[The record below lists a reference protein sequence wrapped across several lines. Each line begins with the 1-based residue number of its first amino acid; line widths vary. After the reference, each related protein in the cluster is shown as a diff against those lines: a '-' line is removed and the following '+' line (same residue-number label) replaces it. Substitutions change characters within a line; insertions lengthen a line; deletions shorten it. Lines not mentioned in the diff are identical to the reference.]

1 MERLAKD
8 YKALYRK
15 LEATLDR
22 IDQTEDPSVMLTGI
36 VESLIAGFR
45 EELGFEGGRLYRRRG
60 NDFVLVSGHGV
71 SRDVSPGLV
80 VPRGYPPHE
89 RTLAEGLLIMSRG
102 ESGFDDDFER
112 AIGVRST
119 FAAIAVGDGSS
130 HVIAFSVA
138 GEVREEQIL
147 YSLTAVR
154 HAVNL
159 RLRQQELRSTL
170 EEARTIQ
177 ESLLPVAPPS
187 FDGYDIAGRSRP
199 TEIVGGD
206 LFDYLPLSPNL
217 LGVAIADASGHGLP
231 AALLARDVITG
242 LRVGMDEDLKVVR
255 VVERLNRV
263 IHRAALSSRFIS
275 LFYGEFERNG
285 TLIYCNAGHNP
296 PILLRRGA
304 FRMLLR
310 GGLVLGPN
318 PAATYAKGHARLRDG
333 DLAALYTDGLV
344 EAANPQGR
352 RFGVPRLKRT
362 LLELDGADAATIVE
376 GVFETVD
383 AFREGAP
390 PQDDMTLTIVRKV

>member
-1 MERLAKD
+1 MEELAKD

-45 EELGFEGGRLYRRRG
+45 EDLGFEGGRLYRRRG
-60 NDFVLVSGHGV
+60 TDFVLISGHGT
-71 SRDVSPGLV
+71 SRDVPAGLV

-102 ESGFDDDFER
+102 ETGFDDEFER
-112 AIGVRST
+112 KIGVRST
-119 FAAIAVGDGSS
+119 FAAIAIGEGSS
-130 HVIAFSVA
+130 HVIAFSVD

-177 ESLLPVAPPS
+177 ESLLPEASP
-187 FDGYDIAGRSRP
+187 FFGGYDIAGRSRP

-206 LFDYLPLSPNL
+206 LFDYLPLSANL

-296 PILLRRGA
+296 PLLLRRGA
-304 FRMLLR
+304 FRQLMR

-318 PAATYAKGHARLRDG
+318 PAATYSKGHARLRYG
-333 DLAALYTDGLV
+333 DLAALYTDGLI
-344 EAANPQGR
+344 EAANPEGK
-352 RFGVPRLKRT
+352 RFGVSRLKRI
-362 LLELDGADAATIVE
+362 LLEMDAADATTIVDAT
-376 GVFETVD
+376 FDAVD
-383 AFREGAP
+383 AFRDGAAQ
-390 PQDDMTLTIVRKV
+390 QDDMTLVVVRKV

>member
-1 MERLAKD
+1 MERLTKD

-22 IDQTEDPSVMLTGI
+22 IDRTEDPSAMLTGI

-45 EELGFEGGRLYRRRG
+45 EDLGFEGGRLYRRRG
-60 NDFVLVSGHGV
+60 DDFVLVSGHGT
-71 SRDVSPGLV
+71 SRDVPAGLV

-89 RTLAEGLLIMSRG
+89 RTLSEGLVIMRLG
-102 ESGFDDDFER
+102 ESGVDGEFER
-112 AIGVRST
+112 RIGVRST
-119 FAAIAVGDGSS
+119 FAAIALGEGST
-130 HVIAFSVA
+130 HVVAFSVD

-159 RLRQQELRSTL
+159 RLRQQQFRSTL

-177 ESLLPVAPPS
+177 ESLLPAAAPR
-187 FDGYDIAGRSRP
+187 FDGFDIVGKSRP

-206 LFDYLPLSPNL
+206 LFDYLPLGRSL

-242 LRVGMDEDLKVVR
+242 LRVGMDEDLKVIR

-275 LFYGEFERNG
+275 LFYAEIDSSG
-285 TLIYCNAGHNP
+285 TLTYCNAGHNP
-296 PILLRRGA
+296 ALLLHSRGC
-304 FRMLLR
+304 RLLLR

-318 PAATYAKGHARLRDG
+318 PAATYAKGHARLRSG
-333 DLAALYTDGLV
+333 DRVVLYTDGLV
-344 EAANPQGR
+344 EAVDRAGR
-352 RFGVPRLKRT
+352 RFGLSRMKRV
-362 LLELDGADAATIVE
+362 LRERDGEDARGVVDAIFDAVDSFRDGA
-376 GVFETVD
+376 
-383 AFREGAP
+383 P
-390 PQDDMTLTIVRKV
+390 QQDDMTLVVVRKL